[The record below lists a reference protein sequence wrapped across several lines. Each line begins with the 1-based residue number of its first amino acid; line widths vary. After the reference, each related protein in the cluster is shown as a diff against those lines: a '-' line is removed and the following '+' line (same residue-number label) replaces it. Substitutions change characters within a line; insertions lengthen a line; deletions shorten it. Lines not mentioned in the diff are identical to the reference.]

1 MDSRLIIRMMSFSLF
16 ALQELDRSNV
26 RQCLQEVRRGKYEKL
41 ARGNDGD
48 LFVGRFAGRGGGGK
62 DALPLG
68 DGRTSST
75 RISGQTRLSVNDDE
89 NIKEADALAEFLDT
103 ELKTF
108 FGASADAKLFI
119 KVLCADGIVP
129 KLLSQSFSLR
139 SQLINT

>member
-1 MDSRLIIRMMSFSLF
+1 MSGNACRKYGVGNLRNWPGAMMVIF
-16 ALQELDRSNV
+16 
-26 RQCLQEVRRGKYEKL
+26 
-41 ARGNDGD
+41 
-48 LFVGRFAGRGGGGK
+48 FVGRFAGRGGGGK